1 MVDPLSQQ
9 IIQDIGKTTVTQ
21 SPEPSTVSSQDAASF
36 QSMLSGDVHGVTQVQ
51 GINTADSSS
60 AVQGQEFLQDSV
72 QATKPSLGDRILQG
86 LESSQNN
93 IQNARD
99 KISTEIQGDGSI
111 SKMYE
116 LQLQVSQLATSQH
129 IMGQVGSKSSQGIQT
144 LLKGQ

>member
-9 IIQDIGKTTVTQ
+9 IIQDIGKTSVTQ
-21 SPEPSTVSSQDAASF
+21 APEPSTVSSQDAASF
-36 QSMLSGDVHGVTQVQ
+36 QSMLSGDVQGVTPVQ
-51 GINTADSSS
+51 GATSADSSS
-60 AVQGQEFLQDSV
+60 AVQGQELLQSPV

-86 LESSQNN
+86 LENSQNN

-99 KISTEIQGDGSI
+99 KISTEVQGDGSI

-129 IMGQVGSKSSQGIQT
+129 IMGQVGSKTSQGIQT